1 MIGLKL
7 MAELIALSG
16 VVKIKSLKVEQKSS
30 KIVLEAEFENEE
42 QAKIVLEIFNKYKS
56 LVGGVNG

>member
-1 MIGLKL
+1 

-42 QAKIVLEIFNKYKS
+42 QAKIVLEIFNKYRS